1 MKQITI
7 TVSDDCEVQV
17 IEQSK
22 KNKEDKKDNKIR
34 TYQDLIDN
42 KIMFNGY
49 YIDIHSNTYRSC
61 LITANKHNILYPSS
75 EKVIKSM
82 IAMAMI
88 SQLMPYYGGEITDE
102 EWLDNVAKYLNGD
115 WKPDWNNKHENK
127 YGLVLLDNIKII
139 DSDCQTVNRS
149 VVYFKTTKLA
159 QQAINILG
167 EETIKLA
174 LCTDW

>member
-1 MKQITI
+1 MKRIVI
-7 TVSDDCEVQV
+7 TVSDDCEIQV

-22 KNKEDKKDNKIR
+22 ENKEDKKDNKIR

-49 YIDIHSNTYRSC
+49 YIDIHSNAYRSC

-102 EWLDNVAKYLNGD
+102 EWKNESIKYVIGNYIND
-115 WKPDWNNKHENK
+115 IDITWDK
-127 YGLVLLDNIKII
+127 YKYHFLAFHTKEQRDEFLKYNRRLVKDYLM
-139 DSDCQTVNRS
+139 
-149 VVYFKTTKLA
+149 
-159 QQAINILG
+159 IN
-167 EETIKLA
+167 
-174 LCTDW
+174 

>member
-7 TVSDDCEVQV
+7 TIPDDCEIQI

-22 KNKEDKKDNKIR
+22 ENKEDKKDNKIK

-49 YIDIHSNTYRSC
+49 YIDIHSNAYRSC

-82 IAMAMI
+82 IAMAKI
-88 SQLMPYYGGEITDE
+88 SQLMPYYGGEVTDE
-102 EWLDNVAKYLNGD
+102 GWKDIHKEKYIIANYKGD
-115 WKPDWNNKHENK
+115 IIK
-127 YGLVLLDNIKII
+127 YSWTTANYYFLAFHTEEQRNEFLKYNEQLVKDYLMI
-139 DSDCQTVNRS
+139 D
-149 VVYFKTTKLA
+149 
-159 QQAINILG
+159 
-167 EETIKLA
+167 
-174 LCTDW
+174 